1 MNDNDPII
9 SPTEEITRYLLHK
22 RQIISTKN
30 KVRYNVFLP
39 DHNGET
45 SVFRISTLGD
55 EQIWK
60 IGREI
65 VADPQQKTVKGR
77 ADFAVA
83 RVYDVE
89 LSIDPDTTSHELHA
103 NIVGWPEGRAEK
115 KLIAIKLADKATLEM
130 TPS

>member
-1 MNDNDPII
+1 LII
-9 SPTEEITRYLLHK
+9 SLSPAEEITRYVLHK
-22 RQIISTKN
+22 TQIIPTKE

-39 DHNGET
+39 APNGET

-55 EQIWK
+55 EQIWN

-65 VADPQQKTVKGR
+65 VADPQQKSVKGR
-77 ADFAVA
+77 ADFAAA

-103 NIVGWPEGRAEK
+103 NIVGWPESRSEK
-115 KLIAIKLADKATLEM
+115 KLIAIKLADKATLKM
-130 TPS
+130 PPS